1 MDLVDL
7 GVAQPIVAVAII
19 VACVGTRAITAYATD
34 QWSGDA
40 LLLLPL
46 SVLLMTRIAIR
57 PVYLSLYGNGLTWKG
72 GTVG

>member
-1 MDLVDL
+1 VDLVDL

-40 LLLLPL
+40 LLLPL

-57 PVYLSLYGNGLTWKG
+57 AVYLSLYGNGLTWKG